1 MGMLIAVAVIALGG
15 LAIGIAGGIYGARTQ
30 RWALAILG
38 TVGSYYALV
47 GGAWAFFLMES
58 DNRSLTA
65 FAEAFW
71 ALAKSL
77 LLLGLVP
84 LLIAFAISA
93 AISR

>member
-15 LAIGIAGGIYGARTQ
+15 LAIHGARTHQ
-30 RWALAILG
+30 WALAILG

-65 FAEAFW
+65 
-71 ALAKSL
+71 SL
-77 LLLGLVP
+77 KPSGP
-84 LLIAFAISA
+84 WP
-93 AISR
+93 SRCCCSGWRRC